1 MKFLDKFNNS
11 FFEIMKEKNFLK
23 IWGSQVLSQITVN
36 MINFILILYIFEKTG
51 STVAVSLFWFFW
63 ALPAIFLGPFSGTII
78 DLFGTRKILILTN
91 LVQSLII
98 LLYLLVKTA
107 IWPLYSIVFLYAIS
121 NQFYV
126 PAEAATLPGVCPR
139 KLLTTGNSLFLFT
152 TYVSLIIG
160 FGLAGPLIKLVGAQ
174 IPFLLGSILLICGAT
189 IVWLLPENNFSK
201 PLEKFDAKKFREFFD
216 KLKEGYNFIKN
227 SPTVFFPLFL
237 LVFAQ
242 IIITVLFVLG
252 PALVV
257 KILGTPFINISQNFI
272 LPGGLGAIVGMVL
285 AVRILK
291 KIRKRYLITSG
302 LFLSSFIFFALALIV
317 PQFSHNL
324 KIISQISL
332 GFLAGFSFS
341 IFTIPTQTLLQE
353 KTPIEMRGR
362 VFGVLGFLITLSS
375 VFPVLFVATVG
386 EILGEIWMVLI
397 LAIVIFAL
405 GIFSL
410 KGENVIKRFY
420 RS

>member
-1 MKFLDKFNNS
+1 M
-11 FFEIMKEKNFLK
+11 
-23 IWGSQVLSQITVN
+23 LSQITVN
-36 MINFILILYIFEKTG
+36 MINFILILHIFNQTG
-51 STVAVSLFWFFW
+51 STVAVGLFWFFW
-63 ALPAIFLGPFSGTII
+63 ALPAIFLGPFSGTLI

-98 LLYLLVKTA
+98 LLYLLIRNT
-107 IWPLYSIVFLYAIS
+107 IWPIYSIVFLYSMS

-126 PAEAATLPGVCPR
+126 PAEAATLPGVCPK
-139 KLLTTGNSLFLFT
+139 KLLTAGNSLFLFT
-152 TYVSLIIG
+152 TYIALIVG
-160 FGLAGPLIKLVGAQ
+160 FGLAGPLIKLVGPQ
-174 IPFLLGSILLICGAT
+174 IPFLLGSVLLICGAT
-189 IVWLLPENNFSK
+189 AVWLLPKANFQK
-201 PLEKFDAKKFREFFD
+201 PLGKFDAKSFQEFLK
-216 KLKEGYNFIKN
+216 KLTEGYRFIKA
-227 SPTVFFPLFL
+227 SSVVLFPLLL
-237 LVFAQ
+237 LVFSQ
-242 IIITVLFVLG
+242 IIITMLFVLG

-272 LPGGLGAIVGMVL
+272 LPGGLGAIVGLVL
-285 AVRILK
+285 AVKLLK

-302 LFLSSFIFFALALIV
+302 LFLLSFVFFSLALIV
-317 PQFSHNL
+317 PQFSASL
-324 KIISQISL
+324 KVIGQITL

-341 IFTIPTQTLLQE
+341 IFTIPTQTMLQE

-375 VFPVLFVATVG
+375 IFPVLFAATIG

-397 LAIVIFAL
+397 LAMIIFAL

-410 KGENVIKRFY
+410 KGENVIQRFY

>member
-1 MKFLDKFNNS
+1 MKILNKLNDS
-11 FFEIMKEKNFLK
+11 LFEIMKEKNFLK
-23 IWGSQVLSQITVN
+23 LWGSQVLSQITVN
-36 MINFILILYIFEKTG
+36 MVNFVLILYIFEKTG
-51 STVAVSLFWFFW
+51 STVAISLFWFFW

-78 DLFGTRKILILTN
+78 DLFGTRRILILTN

-98 LLYLLVKTA
+98 LLYLLVKTS

-126 PAEAATLPGVCPR
+126 PAEAATLPGVCPK

-152 TYVSLIIG
+152 TYLSLIIG
-160 FGLAGPLIKLVGAQ
+160 FGLAGPLIKLVGSQ

-189 IVWLLPENNFSK
+189 AVWLLPESNFSK
-201 PLEKFDAKKFREFFD
+201 PLGKIDAKKVQEFLS
-216 KLKEGYNFIKN
+216 KLAEGYRFIKT
-227 SPTVFFPLFL
+227 SPTVLFPLFL

-242 IIITVLFVLG
+242 IIITMLFVLG

-272 LPGGLGAIVGMVL
+272 LPGGLGAIIGMGLTVKL
-285 AVRILK
+285 LK

-302 LFLSSFIFFALALIV
+302 LFLSSFVFFALALIV
-317 PQFSHNL
+317 PQFSHSL
-324 KIISQISL
+324 KITGQIVL

-375 VFPVLFVATVG
+375 VFPVLFAATIG
-386 EILGEIWMVLI
+386 EVLGEIWMVLI
-397 LAIVIFAL
+397 IAIIIFAL
-405 GIFSL
+405 GVFSL
-410 KGENVIKRFY
+410 KGENVIQRFY